1 MKIAQGNGTR
11 QGIIGAA
18 KRLCVTMLVGIMAAG
33 VLSGGNGMTQVQAA
47 KKNEFVVSTHWLPA
61 AEIHDGGD
69 NASVTKRGAV
79 YPARYDA
86 RDNGW
91 VTSVKN
97 QGNYESCWSFS
108 SLAAIETNLIKNG
121 RADASID
128 LSENQFAYFFYNRQP
143 DKLGYTVGDYNTIS
157 GGDYLSAGGTL
168 QGAGLALAT
177 WAGVTTEARS
187 PYMTIPDA
195 SLCYAADYSVRNVYL
210 YNYSMTNLAGSV
222 ATIKQAILDHG
233 AVACG
238 MNMFTQYYN
247 PTNYSYN
254 CQIKSTIKGHA
265 IAIVGW
271 DDSYSK
277 DNFNTKPASDG
288 AWIVKNSY
296 GPEFGD
302 QGYFYVSYEDRT
314 LTEFIAFEAVTAAEQ
329 FDNNYQ
335 YDGTANPAYRYNG
348 SAWYANV
355 FQAKGANGFNEELK
369 AVGVYTLTTN
379 CNYEVE
385 VYTGLTDASKPTSGT
400 KVYDVP
406 VTGTLTDAG
415 YQTITLPSAV
425 SLTAGES
432 FAVLVCLKDSYG
444 ANAFIGVD
452 STYRNNWI
460 TFISNVGENQSFMKT
475 DDGWFDV
482 GKYGIRSNE
491 DGVMKKCNFRIKA
504 YTDVTSEKSAFTL
517 SDKKLGISKGTTAKL
532 ALQVS
537 PNVYRDVKWKSSNK
551 KVATV
556 NKKGKV
562 KAKSYGSTTISATF
576 MAGGNKK
583 TLKCK
588 VTVGPSKV
596 KSVKVSSGKKKVK
609 VRWKKSSGSNG
620 YEVYYA
626 TTRDGSYKKLAAT
639 TATSCTKKMKKGTY
653 YVKVRSYKTSGSKK
667 LYGSFSGIKE
677 VTIR

>member
-1 MKIAQGNGTR
+1 MRIELGNGTR
-11 QGIIGAA
+11 QGMIGVA
-18 KRLCVTMLVGIMAAG
+18 KRLFVTMLIGIMTAG
-33 VLSGGNGMTQVQAA
+33 VLSGSNAMTQVQAA
-47 KKNEFVVSTHWLPA
+47 RNNEFVVSKHWLPA

-69 NASVTKRGAV
+69 NTSVTKRGAV

-121 RADASID
+121 RADASLD

-143 DKLGYTVGDYNTIS
+143 DKLGYTVGDYNTTS
-157 GGDYLSAGGTL
+157 RGNYLSAGGTL
-168 QGAGLALAT
+168 QGTGLALAT

-238 MNMFTQYYN
+238 INMIAQYYN
-247 PTNYSYN
+247 PVNYSYN
-254 CQIKSTIKGHA
+254 CQMAGGNHA
-265 IAIVGW
+265 IAIIGW

-277 DNFNTKPASDG
+277 DNFNMKPAADG

-335 YDGTANPAYRYNG
+335 YDGTANPAYSYNKG
-348 SAWYANV
+348 EWYANV
-355 FQAKGANGFNEELK
+355 FEAKGANGFNEELK

-385 VYTGLTDASKPTSGT
+385 VYTGLTDAGKPTSGT

-415 YQTITLPSAV
+415 YQTIALPSAV

-432 FAVLVCLKDSYG
+432 FAVLVRLKDSYG
-444 ANAFIGVD
+444 ANAYIGAD
-452 STYRNNWI
+452 STYQNDWI
-460 TFISNVGENQSFMKT
+460 TFIANVSDNQSFVQVNNKWY
-475 DDGWFDV
+475 DF
-482 GKYGIRSNE
+482 GKEAKAN
-491 DGVMKKCNFRIKA
+491 VRIKA
-504 YTDVTSEKSAFTL
+504 YTDATAEKSAFAL

-596 KSVKVSSGKKKVK
+596 KSVKVSGGKKKVK

-626 TTRDGSYKKLAAT
+626 AARDSAYKKLAAT

-653 YVKVRSYKTSGSKK
+653 YVKVRSYKISGSKK

>member
-1 MKIAQGNGTR
+1 MRIEQGNGTR
-11 QGIIGAA
+11 QGMIGVA
-18 KRLCVTMLVGIMAAG
+18 KRLCVTMLIGIMAAG
-33 VLSGGNGMTQVQAA
+33 VLSDSNAMTQVQAA
-47 KKNEFVVSTHWLPA
+47 RNNEFVVSKHWLPA

-69 NASVTKRGAV
+69 NTSVTKRGAV

-143 DKLGYTVGDYNTIS
+143 DKLGYTIGDYNTTS
-157 GGDYLSAGGTL
+157 RGNYLSAGGTL
-168 QGAGLALAT
+168 QGTGLALAT

-238 MNMFTQYYN
+238 INMIAQYYN
-247 PTNYSYN
+247 PVNYSYN
-254 CQIKSTIKGHA
+254 CQTAGGNHA

-277 DNFNTKPASDG
+277 DNFNMKPAADG

-335 YDGTANPAYRYNG
+335 YDGTANPAYSYNKG
-348 SAWYANV
+348 EWYANV
-355 FQAKGANGFNEELK
+355 FEAKGANGFNEELK

-385 VYTGLTDASKPTSGT
+385 VYTGLTDAGKPTSGT

-415 YQTITLPSAV
+415 YQTIVLPSAV

-432 FAVLVCLKDSYG
+432 FAVLVRLKDSYG
-444 ANAFIGVD
+444 ANAYIGAD
-452 STYRNNWI
+452 STYQNDWI
-460 TFISNVGENQSFMKT
+460 TFIANVSDNQSFVQVNNKWY
-475 DDGWFDV
+475 DF
-482 GKYGIRSNE
+482 GKEAKAN
-491 DGVMKKCNFRIKA
+491 VRIKA
-504 YTDVTSEKSAFTL
+504 YTDATAEKSAFAL

-562 KAKSYGSTTISATF
+562 KAKSYGSATISATF

-596 KSVKVSSGKKKVK
+596 KSVKASGGKKKVK

-626 TTRDGSYKKLAAT
+626 AARDGAYKKLAAT
-639 TATSCTKKMKKGTY
+639 TAISCTKKMKKGTY
-653 YVKVRSYKTSGSKK
+653 YVKVRSYKISGSKK

>member
-1 MKIAQGNGTR
+1 MRIEQGNGTR
-11 QGIIGAA
+11 QGMIGVA
-18 KRLCVTMLVGIMAAG
+18 KRLCVTMLIGIMAAG
-33 VLSGGNGMTQVQAA
+33 VLSGSNAMAQVQAA
-47 KKNEFVVSTHWLPA
+47 RNDEFVVSKHWLPA

-69 NASVTKRGAV
+69 NTSVTKRGAV

-121 RADASID
+121 RADASLD

-143 DKLGYTVGDYNTIS
+143 DKLGYTIGDYNTTS
-157 GGDYLSAGGTL
+157 RGNYLSAGGTL
-168 QGAGLALAT
+168 QGTGLALAT

-238 MNMFTQYYN
+238 INMIAQYYN
-247 PTNYSYN
+247 PVNYSYN
-254 CQIKSTIKGHA
+254 CQTAGGNHA

-277 DNFNTKPASDG
+277 DNFNMKPAADG

-335 YDGTANPAYRYNG
+335 YDGTANPAYSYNKG
-348 SAWYANV
+348 EWYANV
-355 FQAKGANGFNEELK
+355 FEAKGANGFNEELK

-385 VYTGLTDASKPTSGT
+385 VYTGLTDDGKSTSGT

-415 YQTITLPSAV
+415 YQTIALPSAV

-432 FAVLVCLKDSYG
+432 FAVLVRLKDSYG
-444 ANAFIGVD
+444 ANAYIGAD
-452 STYRNNWI
+452 STYQNDWI
-460 TFISNVGENQSFMKT
+460 TFIANVSDNQSFVQVNNKWY
-475 DDGWFDV
+475 DF
-482 GKYGIRSNE
+482 GKEAKAN
-491 DGVMKKCNFRIKA
+491 VRIKA
-504 YTDVTSEKSAFTL
+504 YTDATAEKSAFAL

-596 KSVKVSSGKKKVK
+596 KSVKVSGGKKKVK

-626 TTRDGSYKKLAAT
+626 AARDSAYKKLAAT

-653 YVKVRSYKTSGSKK
+653 YVKVRSYKISGSKK

>member
-1 MKIAQGNGTR
+1 MRIEQGNGTR
-11 QGIIGAA
+11 QDMIGIA
-18 KRLCVTMLVGIMAAG
+18 KKLCVTMLIGIMAAG
-33 VLSGGNGMTQVQAA
+33 VLGGSNAMTQVQATGN
-47 KKNEFVVSTHWLPA
+47 NEFVVSKHWLPA

-69 NASVTKRGAV
+69 NTSVTKRGAV

-86 RDNGW
+86 RENGW
-91 VTSVKN
+91 VTAVKN

-143 DKLGYTVGDYNTIS
+143 DKLGYTVGDYNTTS
-157 GGDYLSAGGTL
+157 RGNYLSAGGTL
-168 QGAGLALAT
+168 QGTGLALAT

-238 MNMFTQYYN
+238 INMIAQYYN
-247 PTNYSYN
+247 PVNYSYN
-254 CQIKSTIKGHA
+254 CQTAGGNHA

-277 DNFNTKPASDG
+277 DNFNMKPAADG

-335 YDGTANPAYRYNG
+335 YDGTANPAYSYNKG
-348 SAWYANV
+348 EWYANV
-355 FQAKGANGFNEELK
+355 FEAKGANGFNEELK

-385 VYTGLTDASKPTSGT
+385 VYTGLTDAGKPTSGT

-415 YQTITLPSAV
+415 YQTIVLPSAV

-432 FAVLVCLKDSYG
+432 FAVLVRLKDSYG
-444 ANAFIGVD
+444 ANAYIGAD
-452 STYRNNWI
+452 STYQNDWI
-460 TFISNVGENQSFMKT
+460 TFIANVSDNQSFVQVNNKWY
-475 DDGWFDV
+475 DF
-482 GKYGIRSNE
+482 GKEAKAN
-491 DGVMKKCNFRIKA
+491 VRIKA
-504 YTDVTSEKSAFTL
+504 YTDATAEKSAFAL

-596 KSVKVSSGKKKVK
+596 KSVKVSGGKKKVK

-626 TTRDGSYKKLAAT
+626 AARDSAYKKLAAT

-653 YVKVRSYKTSGSKK
+653 YVKVRSYKISGSKK

>member
-1 MKIAQGNGTR
+1 MRIEQGNGTR
-11 QGIIGAA
+11 QGMIGVA
-18 KRLCVTMLVGIMAAG
+18 KRLCVTMLIGIMAAG
-33 VLSGGNGMTQVQAA
+33 VLSGSNAMTQVQAA
-47 KKNEFVVSTHWLPA
+47 RNNEFVVSKHWLPA

-69 NASVTKRGAV
+69 NTSVTKRGAV

-121 RADASID
+121 RADASLD

-143 DKLGYTVGDYNTIS
+143 DKLGYTIGDYNTTS
-157 GGDYLSAGGTL
+157 RGNYLSAGGTL
-168 QGAGLALAT
+168 QGTGLALAT

-238 MNMFTQYYN
+238 INMIAQYYN
-247 PTNYSYN
+247 PVNYSYN
-254 CQIKSTIKGHA
+254 CQMAGGNHA
-265 IAIVGW
+265 IAIIGW

-277 DNFNTKPASDG
+277 DNFNMKPAADG

-335 YDGTANPAYRYNG
+335 YDGTANPAYSYNKG
-348 SAWYANV
+348 EWYANV
-355 FQAKGANGFNEELK
+355 FEAKGANGFNEELK

-385 VYTGLTDASKPTSGT
+385 IYTGLTDAGKPTSGT

-415 YQTITLPSAV
+415 YQTIALPSAV

-432 FAVLVCLKDSYG
+432 FAVLVRLKDSYG
-444 ANAFIGVD
+444 ANAYIGAD
-452 STYRNNWI
+452 STYQNDWI
-460 TFISNVGENQSFMKT
+460 TFIANVSDNQSFVQVNNKWY
-475 DDGWFDV
+475 DF
-482 GKYGIRSNE
+482 GKEAKAN
-491 DGVMKKCNFRIKA
+491 VRIKA
-504 YTDVTSEKSAFTL
+504 YTDATAEKSAFAL

-562 KAKSYGSTTISATF
+562 KAKSYGSATISATF

-596 KSVKVSSGKKKVK
+596 KSVKVSGGKKKVK

-626 TTRDGSYKKLAAT
+626 AARDGAYKKLAAT

-653 YVKVRSYKTSGSKK
+653 YVKVRSYKISGSKK

>member
-1 MKIAQGNGTR
+1 MRIEQGNGTR
-11 QGIIGAA
+11 QGMIGVA
-18 KRLCVTMLVGIMAAG
+18 KGLCVTMLVGIMAAG
-33 VLSGGNGMTQVQAA
+33 VLSGSNAMTQVQAA
-47 KKNEFVVSTHWLPA
+47 RNNGFVVSKHWLPA

-69 NASVTKRGAV
+69 NTSVTKRGAV

-108 SLAAIETNLIKNG
+108 SLSAIETNLIKNG
-121 RADASID
+121 RADASLD

-143 DKLGYTVGDYNTIS
+143 DKLGYTVGDYNTTS
-157 GGDYLSAGGTL
+157 RGNYLSAGGTL
-168 QGAGLALAT
+168 QGTGLALAT

-210 YNYSMTNLAGSV
+210 YNYSITNLAGSV
-222 ATIKQAILDHG
+222 SMIKQAILDHG

-238 MNMFTQYYN
+238 INMIAQYYN

-254 CQIKSTIKGHA
+254 CQTAGGNHA

-277 DNFNTKPASDG
+277 DNFNAKPASDG

-335 YDGTANPAYRYNG
+335 YDGTANPAYSYNKG
-348 SAWYANV
+348 EWYANV

-385 VYTGLTDASKPTSGT
+385 VYTGLTDVSKPTSGT

-432 FAVLVCLKDSYG
+432 FAVLVRLKDSYG
-444 ANAFIGVD
+444 ANAYIGAD
-452 STYRNNWI
+452 STYQNDWI
-460 TFISNVGENQSFMKT
+460 TFIANVSDNQSFVFVNNKWY
-475 DDGWFDV
+475 DF
-482 GKYGIRSNE
+482 GKEARAN
-491 DGVMKKCNFRIKA
+491 VRIKA

-537 PNVYRDVKWKSSNK
+537 PNVYRNVKWKSSNK

-556 NKKGKV
+556 NGKGKV
-562 KAKSYGSTTISATF
+562 KAKSYGSATISATF

-626 TTRDGSYKKLAAT
+626 ATRDGSYKKLAAT

>member
-1 MKIAQGNGTR
+1 MRIEQGNGTR
-11 QGIIGAA
+11 QGMIGVA
-18 KRLCVTMLVGIMAAG
+18 KRLCVTMLIGIMAAG
-33 VLSGGNGMTQVQAA
+33 VLSGSNAMAQVQAA
-47 KKNEFVVSTHWLPA
+47 RNNEFVVSKHWLPA

-69 NASVTKRGAV
+69 NTSVTKRGAV

-121 RADASID
+121 RADASLD

-143 DKLGYTVGDYNTIS
+143 DKLGYTVGDYNTTS
-157 GGDYLSAGGTL
+157 RGNYLAAGGTL
-168 QGAGLALAT
+168 QGTGLALAT
-177 WAGVTTEARS
+177 WAGVTTEVRS

-238 MNMFTQYYN
+238 INMIAQYYN
-247 PTNYSYN
+247 PVNYSYN
-254 CQIKSTIKGHA
+254 CQMAGGNHA
-265 IAIVGW
+265 IAIIGW

-277 DNFNTKPASDG
+277 DNFNMKPAADG

-335 YDGTANPAYRYNG
+335 YDGTANPAYSYNKG
-348 SAWYANV
+348 EWYANV
-355 FQAKGANGFNEELK
+355 FEAKGANGFNEELK

-385 VYTGLTDASKPTSGT
+385 VYTGLTDAGKPTSGT

-415 YQTITLPSAV
+415 YQTIALPSAV

-432 FAVLVCLKDSYG
+432 FAVLVRLKDSYG
-444 ANAFIGVD
+444 ANAYIGAD
-452 STYRNNWI
+452 STYQNDWI
-460 TFISNVGENQSFMKT
+460 TFIANVSDNQSFVQVNNKWY
-475 DDGWFDV
+475 DF
-482 GKYGIRSNE
+482 GKEAKAN
-491 DGVMKKCNFRIKA
+491 VRIKA
-504 YTDVTSEKSAFTL
+504 YTDATAEKSAFAL

-596 KSVKVSSGKKKVK
+596 KSVKVSGGKKKVK

-626 TTRDGSYKKLAAT
+626 AARDSAYKKLAAT

-653 YVKVRSYKTSGSKK
+653 YVKVRSYKISGSKK

>member
-1 MKIAQGNGTR
+1 MRIEQGNGTR

-108 SLAAIETNLIKNG
+108 SLSAIETNLIKNG
-121 RADASID
+121 RADASLD

-143 DKLGYTVGDYNTIS
+143 DKLGYTVGDYNTTS
-157 GGDYLSAGGTL
+157 RGNYLSAGGTL
-168 QGAGLALAT
+168 QGTGLALAT

-210 YNYSMTNLAGSV
+210 YNYSITNLAGSV
-222 ATIKQAILDHG
+222 SMIKQAILDHG

-238 MNMFTQYYN
+238 INMIAQYYN

-254 CQIKSTIKGHA
+254 CQTAGGNHA

-277 DNFNTKPASDG
+277 DNFNAKPASDG

-335 YDGTANPAYRYNG
+335 YDGTANPAYSYNKG
-348 SAWYANV
+348 EWYANV

-385 VYTGLTDASKPTSGT
+385 VYTGLTDVSKPTSGT

-432 FAVLVCLKDSYG
+432 FAVLVRLKDSYG
-444 ANAFIGVD
+444 ANAYIGAD
-452 STYRNNWI
+452 STYQNDWI
-460 TFISNVGENQSFMKT
+460 TFIANVSDNQSFVFVNNKWY
-475 DDGWFDV
+475 DF
-482 GKYGIRSNE
+482 GKEARAN
-491 DGVMKKCNFRIKA
+491 VRIKA
-504 YTDVTSEKSAFTL
+504 YTDVISEKSAFTL

-537 PNVYRDVKWKSSNK
+537 PNVYRNVKWKSSNK

-556 NKKGKV
+556 NGKGKV
-562 KAKSYGSTTISATF
+562 KAKSYGSATISATF

-626 TTRDGSYKKLAAT
+626 ATRDGSYKKLAAT

>member
-1 MKIAQGNGTR
+1 MRIEQGNGTR

-108 SLAAIETNLIKNG
+108 SLSAIETNLIKNG
-121 RADASID
+121 RADASLD

-143 DKLGYTVGDYNTIS
+143 DKLGYTVGDYNTTS
-157 GGDYLSAGGTL
+157 RGNYLSAGGTL
-168 QGAGLALAT
+168 QGTGLALAT

-210 YNYSMTNLAGSV
+210 YNYSITNLAGSV
-222 ATIKQAILDHG
+222 SMIKQAILDHG

-238 MNMFTQYYN
+238 INMIAQYYN

-254 CQIKSTIKGHA
+254 CQTAGGNHA

-277 DNFNTKPASDG
+277 DNFNAKPASDG

-335 YDGTANPAYRYNG
+335 YDGTANPAYSYNKG
-348 SAWYANV
+348 EWYANV

-385 VYTGLTDASKPTSGT
+385 VYTGLTDVSKPTSGT

-432 FAVLVCLKDSYG
+432 FAVLVRLKDSYG
-444 ANAFIGVD
+444 ANAYIGAD
-452 STYRNNWI
+452 STYQNDWI
-460 TFISNVGENQSFMKT
+460 TFIANVSDNQSFVFVNNKWY
-475 DDGWFDV
+475 DF
-482 GKYGIRSNE
+482 GKEARAN
-491 DGVMKKCNFRIKA
+491 VRIKA

-537 PNVYRDVKWKSSNK
+537 PNVYRNVKWKSSNK

-556 NKKGKV
+556 DGKGKV
-562 KAKSYGSTTISATF
+562 KAKSYGSATISATF

-626 TTRDGSYKKLAAT
+626 ATRDGSYKKLAAT

>member
-1 MKIAQGNGTR
+1 MRIEQGNGTR
-11 QGIIGAA
+11 QGMIGVA
-18 KRLCVTMLVGIMAAG
+18 KRLCVTMLIGIMTAG
-33 VLSGGNGMTQVQAA
+33 VLSGSNAMTQVQAA
-47 KKNEFVVSTHWLPA
+47 RNNEFVVSKHWLPA

-69 NASVTKRGAV
+69 NTSVTKRGAV

-121 RADASID
+121 RADASLD

-143 DKLGYTVGDYNTIS
+143 DKLGYTIGDYNTTS
-157 GGDYLSAGGTL
+157 RGNYLSAGGTL
-168 QGAGLALAT
+168 QGTGLALAT

-238 MNMFTQYYN
+238 INMIAQYYN
-247 PTNYSYN
+247 PVNYSYN
-254 CQIKSTIKGHA
+254 CQTAGGNHA

-277 DNFNTKPASDG
+277 DNFNMKPAADG

-314 LTEFIAFEAVTAAEQ
+314 LTEFIAFEAVTVAEQ
-329 FDNNYQ
+329 YDNNYQ
-335 YDGTANPAYRYNG
+335 YDGTANPAYSYNKG
-348 SAWYANV
+348 EWYANV
-355 FQAKGANGFNEELK
+355 FEAKGANGFNEELK

-385 VYTGLTDASKPTSGT
+385 VYTGLTDAGKPTSGT

-432 FAVLVCLKDSYG
+432 FAVLVRLKDSHG
-444 ANAFIGVD
+444 ANAYIGAD
-452 STYRNNWI
+452 STYQNDWI
-460 TFISNVGENQSFMKT
+460 TFIANVSDNQSFVQVNNKWY
-475 DDGWFDV
+475 DF
-482 GKYGIRSNE
+482 GKEAKAN
-491 DGVMKKCNFRIKA
+491 VRIKA
-504 YTDVTSEKSAFTL
+504 YTDATAEKSAFAL

-596 KSVKVSSGKKKVK
+596 KSVKVSGGKKKVK

-626 TTRDGSYKKLAAT
+626 AARDGAYKKLAAT
-639 TATSCTKKMKKGTY
+639 TAISCTKKMKKGTY
-653 YVKVRSYKTSGSKK
+653 YVKVRSYKISGSKK

>member
-1 MKIAQGNGTR
+1 MRIEQGNGIR
-11 QGIIGAA
+11 QDMIGIA
-18 KRLCVTMLVGIMAAG
+18 KKLCVTMLIGIMAAG
-33 VLSGGNGMTQVQAA
+33 VLGGSNAMTQVQATGN
-47 KKNEFVVSTHWLPA
+47 NEFVVSKHWLPA

-69 NASVTKRGAV
+69 NTSVTRRGAV

-121 RADASID
+121 RADASLD

-143 DKLGYTVGDYNTIS
+143 DKLGYTIGDYNTTS
-157 GGDYLSAGGTL
+157 RGNYLSAGGTL
-168 QGAGLALAT
+168 QGTGLALAT

-238 MNMFTQYYN
+238 INMIAQYYN
-247 PTNYSYN
+247 PVNYSYN
-254 CQIKSTIKGHA
+254 CQTAGGNHA

-277 DNFNTKPASDG
+277 DNFNMKPAADG

-335 YDGTANPAYRYNG
+335 YDGTANPAYSYNKG
-348 SAWYANV
+348 EWYANV
-355 FQAKGANGFNEELK
+355 FEAKGANGFNEELK

-385 VYTGLTDASKPTSGT
+385 VYTGLTDAGKPTSGT

-415 YQTITLPSAV
+415 YQTIVLPSAV

-432 FAVLVCLKDSYG
+432 FAVLVRLKDSYG
-444 ANAFIGVD
+444 ANAYIGAD
-452 STYRNNWI
+452 STYQNDWI
-460 TFISNVGENQSFMKT
+460 TFIANVSDNQSFVQVNNKWY
-475 DDGWFDV
+475 DF
-482 GKYGIRSNE
+482 GKEAKAN
-491 DGVMKKCNFRIKA
+491 VRIKA
-504 YTDVTSEKSAFTL
+504 YTDATAEKSAFAL

-596 KSVKVSSGKKKVK
+596 KSVKVSGGKKKVK

-626 TTRDGSYKKLAAT
+626 AARDSAYKKLAAT

-653 YVKVRSYKTSGSKK
+653 YVKVRSYKISGSKK

>member
-1 MKIAQGNGTR
+1 MRIEQGNGTR
-11 QGIIGAA
+11 KGMIGVA
-18 KRLCVTMLVGIMAAG
+18 KGLCVTMLIGIMAAG

-47 KKNEFVVSTHWLPA
+47 RNNGFVVSKHWLPA

-69 NASVTKRGAV
+69 NTSVTKRGAV

-210 YNYSMTNLAGSV
+210 YNYSITNLAGSV

-277 DNFNTKPASDG
+277 DNFNMKPAADG

-355 FQAKGANGFNEELK
+355 FEAKGANGFNEELK

-444 ANAFIGVD
+444 VNAYIGVD
-452 STYRNNWI
+452 STYQNDWI

-626 TTRDGSYKKLAAT
+626 ATRDGSYKKLAAT

>member
-11 QGIIGAA
+11 QGMIGTA

-47 KKNEFVVSTHWLPA
+47 KENEFVVSTHWLPA

-69 NASVTKRGAV
+69 NASITKRGAV

-121 RADASID
+121 RADASLD

-143 DKLGYTVGDYNTIS
+143 DKLGYTVGDYNTTS
-157 GGDYLSAGGTL
+157 RGNYLSAGGTL
-168 QGAGLALAT
+168 QGTGLALAT

-210 YNYSMTNLAGSV
+210 YNYSITNLAGSV
-222 ATIKQAILDHG
+222 STIKQAILDHG

-238 MNMFTQYYN
+238 INMIAQYYN

-254 CQIKSTIKGHA
+254 CQTAGGNHA

-302 QGYFYVSYEDRT
+302 QGYFYVSYADRT

-329 FDNNYQ
+329 YDNNYQ
-335 YDGTANPAYRYNG
+335 YDGTANPAYSYNKG
-348 SAWYANV
+348 EWYANV

-432 FAVLVCLKDSYG
+432 FAVLVRLKDSYG
-444 ANAFIGVD
+444 ANAYIGAD
-452 STYRNNWI
+452 STYQNDWI
-460 TFISNVGENQSFMKT
+460 TFIANVSDNQSFVLVNNKWY
-475 DDGWFDV
+475 DF
-482 GKYGIRSNE
+482 GKEARAN
-491 DGVMKKCNFRIKA
+491 VRIKA

-537 PNVYRDVKWKSSNK
+537 PNVYRNVKWKSSNK

-556 NKKGKV
+556 NGNGKV
-562 KAKSYGSTTISATF
+562 KAKSYGSATISATF

-596 KSVKVSSGKKKVK
+596 KSVRVSSGKKKVK
-609 VRWKKSSGSNG
+609 IRWKKTSGSNG

-626 TTRDGSYKKLAAT
+626 ITRDGSYKKLAAT

>member
-1 MKIAQGNGTR
+1 MRIEQGNGIR
-11 QGIIGAA
+11 QDMIGIA
-18 KRLCVTMLVGIMAAG
+18 KKLCVTMLIGIMAAG
-33 VLSGGNGMTQVQAA
+33 VLGGSNAMTQVQATGN
-47 KKNEFVVSTHWLPA
+47 NEFVVSKHWLPA

-69 NASVTKRGAV
+69 NTSVTRRGAV

-143 DKLGYTVGDYNTIS
+143 DKLGYTIGDYNTTS
-157 GGDYLSAGGTL
+157 RGNYLSAGGTL
-168 QGAGLALAT
+168 QGTGLALAT

-238 MNMFTQYYN
+238 INMIAQYYN
-247 PTNYSYN
+247 PVNYSYN
-254 CQIKSTIKGHA
+254 CQTAGGNHA

-277 DNFNTKPASDG
+277 DNFNMKPAADG

-335 YDGTANPAYRYNG
+335 YDGTANPAYSYNKG
-348 SAWYANV
+348 EWYANV
-355 FQAKGANGFNEELK
+355 FEAKGANGFNEELK

-385 VYTGLTDASKPTSGT
+385 VYTGLTDAGKPTSGT

-415 YQTITLPSAV
+415 YQTIALPSAV

-432 FAVLVCLKDSYG
+432 FAVLVRLKDSYG
-444 ANAFIGVD
+444 ANAYIGAD
-452 STYRNNWI
+452 STYQNDWI
-460 TFISNVGENQSFMKT
+460 TFIANVSDNQSFVQVNNKWY
-475 DDGWFDV
+475 DF
-482 GKYGIRSNE
+482 GKEAKAN
-491 DGVMKKCNFRIKA
+491 VRIKA
-504 YTDVTSEKSAFTL
+504 YTDATAEKSAFAL

-596 KSVKVSSGKKKVK
+596 KSVKVSGGKKKVK

-626 TTRDGSYKKLAAT
+626 AARDGAYKKLAAT

-653 YVKVRSYKTSGSKK
+653 YVKVRSYKISGSKK

>member
-1 MKIAQGNGTR
+1 MRIEQGNGTR
-11 QGIIGAA
+11 QDMIGIA
-18 KRLCVTMLVGIMAAG
+18 KKLCVTMLIGIMAAG
-33 VLSGGNGMTQVQAA
+33 VLGGSNAMTQVQATGN
-47 KKNEFVVSTHWLPA
+47 NEFVVSKHWLPA

-69 NASVTKRGAV
+69 NTSVTKRGAV

-121 RADASID
+121 RADASLD

-143 DKLGYTVGDYNTIS
+143 DKLGYTIGDYNTTS
-157 GGDYLSAGGTL
+157 RGNYLSAGGTL
-168 QGAGLALAT
+168 QGTGLALAT

-238 MNMFTQYYN
+238 INMIAQYYN
-247 PTNYSYN
+247 PVNYSYN
-254 CQIKSTIKGHA
+254 CQTAGGNHA

-277 DNFNTKPASDG
+277 DNFNMKPAADG

-335 YDGTANPAYRYNG
+335 YDGTANPAYSYNKG
-348 SAWYANV
+348 EWYANV
-355 FQAKGANGFNEELK
+355 FEAKGANGFNEELK

-385 VYTGLTDASKPTSGT
+385 VYTGLTDAGKPTSGT

-415 YQTITLPSAV
+415 YQTIVLPSAV

-432 FAVLVCLKDSYG
+432 FAVLVRLKDSYG
-444 ANAFIGVD
+444 ANAYIGAD
-452 STYRNNWI
+452 STYQNDWI
-460 TFISNVGENQSFMKT
+460 TFIANVSDNQSFVQVNNKWY
-475 DDGWFDV
+475 DF
-482 GKYGIRSNE
+482 GKEAKAN
-491 DGVMKKCNFRIKA
+491 VRIKA
-504 YTDVTSEKSAFTL
+504 YTDATAEKSAFAL

-596 KSVKVSSGKKKVK
+596 KSVKVSGGKKKVK

-626 TTRDGSYKKLAAT
+626 AARDGAYKKLAAT

-653 YVKVRSYKTSGSKK
+653 YVKVRSYKISGSKK

>member
-1 MKIAQGNGTR
+1 MRIEQGNGTR

-108 SLAAIETNLIKNG
+108 SLSAIETNLIKNG
-121 RADASID
+121 RADASLD

-143 DKLGYTVGDYNTIS
+143 DKLGYTVGDYNTTS
-157 GGDYLSAGGTL
+157 RGNYLSAGGTL
-168 QGAGLALAT
+168 QGTGLALAT

-210 YNYSMTNLAGSV
+210 YNYSITNLAGSV
-222 ATIKQAILDHG
+222 SMIKQAILDHG

-238 MNMFTQYYN
+238 INMIAQYYN

-254 CQIKSTIKGHA
+254 CQTAGGNHA

-277 DNFNTKPASDG
+277 DNFNAKPASDG

-335 YDGTANPAYRYNG
+335 YDGTANPAYSYNKG
-348 SAWYANV
+348 EWYANV

-385 VYTGLTDASKPTSGT
+385 VYTGLTDVSKPTSGT

-432 FAVLVCLKDSYG
+432 FAVLVRLKDSYG
-444 ANAFIGVD
+444 ANAYIGAD
-452 STYRNNWI
+452 STYQNDWI
-460 TFISNVGENQSFMKT
+460 TFIANVSDNQSFVFVNNKWY
-475 DDGWFDV
+475 DF
-482 GKYGIRSNE
+482 GKEARAN
-491 DGVMKKCNFRIKA
+491 VRIKA

-537 PNVYRDVKWKSSNK
+537 PNVYRNVKWKSSNK

-556 NKKGKV
+556 NGKGKV
-562 KAKSYGSTTISATF
+562 KAKSYGSATISATF

-626 TTRDGSYKKLAAT
+626 ATRDGSYKKLAAT

>member
-1 MKIAQGNGTR
+1 MRIEQGNGIR
-11 QGIIGAA
+11 QDMIGIA
-18 KRLCVTMLVGIMAAG
+18 KKLCVTMLIGIMAAG
-33 VLSGGNGMTQVQAA
+33 VLGGSNAMTQVQATGN
-47 KKNEFVVSTHWLPA
+47 NEFVVSKHWLPA

-69 NASVTKRGAV
+69 NTCVTRRGAV

-121 RADASID
+121 RADASLD

-143 DKLGYTVGDYNTIS
+143 DKLGYTIGDYNTTS
-157 GGDYLSAGGTL
+157 RGNYLSAGGTL
-168 QGAGLALAT
+168 QGTGLALAT

-238 MNMFTQYYN
+238 INMIAQYYN
-247 PTNYSYN
+247 PVNYSYN
-254 CQIKSTIKGHA
+254 CQTAGGNHA

-277 DNFNTKPASDG
+277 DNFNMKPAADG

-335 YDGTANPAYRYNG
+335 YDGTANPAYSYNKG
-348 SAWYANV
+348 EWYANV
-355 FQAKGANGFNEELK
+355 FEAKGANGFNEELK

-385 VYTGLTDASKPTSGT
+385 VYTGLTDAGKPTSGT

-415 YQTITLPSAV
+415 YQTIVLPSAV

-432 FAVLVCLKDSYG
+432 FAVLVRLKDSYG
-444 ANAFIGVD
+444 ANAYIGAD
-452 STYRNNWI
+452 STYQNDWI
-460 TFISNVGENQSFMKT
+460 TFIANVSDNQSFVQVNNKWY
-475 DDGWFDV
+475 DF
-482 GKYGIRSNE
+482 GKEAKAN
-491 DGVMKKCNFRIKA
+491 VRIKA
-504 YTDVTSEKSAFTL
+504 YTDATAEKSAFAL
-517 SDKKLGISKGTTAKL
+517 SDKKLGISKGITAKL

-596 KSVKVSSGKKKVK
+596 KSVKVSGGKKKVK

-626 TTRDGSYKKLAAT
+626 AARDSAYKKLAAT

-653 YVKVRSYKTSGSKK
+653 YVKVRSYKISGSKK

>member
-1 MKIAQGNGTR
+1 MRIEQGNGTR
-11 QGIIGAA
+11 QGMIGVA
-18 KRLCVTMLVGIMAAG
+18 KGLCVTMLVGIMAAG
-33 VLSGGNGMTQVQAA
+33 VLSGSNAMTQVQAA
-47 KKNEFVVSTHWLPA
+47 RNNGFVVSKHWLPA

-69 NASVTKRGAV
+69 NTSVTKRGAV

-108 SLAAIETNLIKNG
+108 SLSAIETNLIKNG
-121 RADASID
+121 RADASLD

-143 DKLGYTVGDYNTIS
+143 DKLGYTVGDYNTTS
-157 GGDYLSAGGTL
+157 RGNYLSAGGTL
-168 QGAGLALAT
+168 QGTGLALAT

-210 YNYSMTNLAGSV
+210 YNYSITNLAGSV
-222 ATIKQAILDHG
+222 SMIKQAILDHG

-238 MNMFTQYYN
+238 INMIAQYYN

-254 CQIKSTIKGHA
+254 CQTAGGNHA

-277 DNFNTKPASDG
+277 DNFNAKPASDG

-335 YDGTANPAYRYNG
+335 YDGTANPAYSYNKG
-348 SAWYANV
+348 EWYANV

-385 VYTGLTDASKPTSGT
+385 VYTGLTDVSKPTSGT

-432 FAVLVCLKDSYG
+432 FAVLVRLKDSYG
-444 ANAFIGVD
+444 ANAYIGAD
-452 STYRNNWI
+452 STYQNDWI
-460 TFISNVGENQSFMKT
+460 TFIANVSDNQSFVFVNNKWY
-475 DDGWFDV
+475 DF
-482 GKYGIRSNE
+482 GKEARAN
-491 DGVMKKCNFRIKA
+491 VRIKA

-537 PNVYRDVKWKSSNK
+537 PNVYRNVKWKSSNK

-556 NKKGKV
+556 NGKGKV
-562 KAKSYGSTTISATF
+562 KAKSYGSATISATF

-626 TTRDGSYKKLAAT
+626 ATRDGSYKKLAAT

-677 VTIR
+677 VTLR

>member
-1 MKIAQGNGTR
+1 MRVGQDNNFGLIYKAKRVVVTVLFGVITTGLLGTGNGL
-11 QGIIGAA
+11 A
-18 KRLCVTMLVGIMAAG
+18 K
-33 VLSGGNGMTQVQAA
+33 VQAA
-47 KKNEFVVSTHWLPA
+47 KDEFVVSEHWLPA

-69 NASVTKRGAV
+69 NASVTRRGAV

-91 VTSVKN
+91 VTAVKN

-108 SLAAIETNLIKNG
+108 SMAAIETNLIKNG

-143 DKLGYTVGDYNTIS
+143 DKLGYTIGDYNSTAR
-157 GGDYLSAGGTL
+157 GNYLAAGGTL
-168 QGAGLALAT
+168 QGSGLALAT

-210 YNYSMTNLAGSV
+210 YNYNVLNLANSV

-238 MNMFTQYYN
+238 INMLSQYYN
-247 PTNYSYN
+247 RTNYSYN
-254 CQIKSTIKGHA
+254 CQTAGGNHA
-265 IAIVGW
+265 IAIIGW

-277 DNFNTKPASDG
+277 DNFNAKPASDG

-329 FDNNYQ
+329 YDNNYQ
-335 YDGTANPAYRYNG
+335 YDGTANPAYSYNKG
-348 SAWYANV
+348 EWYANV
-355 FQAKGANGFNEELK
+355 FQAKGANGYNEELK
-369 AVGVYTLTTN
+369 AVSVYTLTTN
-379 CNYEVE
+379 CNYEVQI
-385 VYTGLTDASKPTSGT
+385 YTGLTDNSKPTSGT
-400 KVYDVP
+400 KVFATP
-406 VTGTLTDAG
+406 ISGSLTDAG
-415 YQTITLPSAV
+415 YQTIALPSAV

-432 FAVLVCLKDSYG
+432 FAVLVRLKDSYG
-444 ANAFIGVD
+444 ANAYIGAD
-452 STYRNNWI
+452 STYQNDWI
-460 TFISNVGENQSFMKT
+460 TFIANVSDNQSFVQVNNKWY
-475 DDGWFDV
+475 DF
-482 GKYGIRSNE
+482 GKEARAN
-491 DGVMKKCNFRIKA
+491 VRIKA
-504 YTDVTSEKSAFTL
+504 YTDVTAEKSAFTL

-537 PNVYRDVKWKSSNK
+537 PNVYRNVKWKSSNK

-556 NKKGKV
+556 NSNGKI
-562 KAKSYGSTTISATF
+562 KAKKYGSATISATF
-576 MAGGNKK
+576 VAGGNKK

-596 KSVKVSSGKKKVK
+596 KGVKAGSSKKKAK
-609 VRWKKSSGSNG
+609 IRWKKSSGANG
-620 YEVYYA
+620 YEIYYA
-626 TTRDGSYKKLAAT
+626 VAQDGTYKKLAT
-639 TATSCTKKMKKGTY
+639 TTTTSCTKKMKKGTY
-653 YVKVRSYKTSGSKK
+653 YIKVRAYKTSGSKK
-667 LYGSFSGIKE
+667 LYGSFSGVKE
-677 VTIR
+677 VTIH

>member
-1 MKIAQGNGTR
+1 MRIEQGNGTR
-11 QGIIGAA
+11 QGMIGVA
-18 KRLCVTMLVGIMAAG
+18 KRLCVTMLIGIMTAG
-33 VLSGGNGMTQVQAA
+33 VLSGSNAMTQVQAA
-47 KKNEFVVSTHWLPA
+47 RNNEFVVSKHWLPA

-69 NASVTKRGAV
+69 NTSVTKRGAV

-121 RADASID
+121 RADASLD

-143 DKLGYTVGDYNTIS
+143 DKLGYTVGDYNTTS
-157 GGDYLSAGGTL
+157 RGNYLAAGGTL
-168 QGAGLALAT
+168 QGTGLALAT

-238 MNMFTQYYN
+238 INMIAQYYN
-247 PTNYSYN
+247 PVNYSYN
-254 CQIKSTIKGHA
+254 CQMAGGNHA
-265 IAIVGW
+265 IAIIGW

-277 DNFNTKPASDG
+277 DNFNMKPAADG

-335 YDGTANPAYRYNG
+335 YDGTANPAYSYNKG
-348 SAWYANV
+348 EWYANV
-355 FQAKGANGFNEELK
+355 FEAKGANGFNEELK

-385 VYTGLTDASKPTSGT
+385 VYTGLTDAGKPTSGT

-406 VTGTLTDAG
+406 ITGTLTDAG
-415 YQTITLPSAV
+415 YQTIALPSAV

-432 FAVLVCLKDSYG
+432 FAVLVRLKDSYG
-444 ANAFIGVD
+444 ANAYIGAD
-452 STYRNNWI
+452 STYQNDWI
-460 TFISNVGENQSFMKT
+460 TFIANVSDNQSFVQVNNKWY
-475 DDGWFDV
+475 DF
-482 GKYGIRSNE
+482 GKEAKAN
-491 DGVMKKCNFRIKA
+491 VRIKA
-504 YTDVTSEKSAFTL
+504 YTDATAEKSAFAL

-596 KSVKVSSGKKKVK
+596 KSVKVSGGKKKVK

-626 TTRDGSYKKLAAT
+626 AERDSAYKKLAAT

-653 YVKVRSYKTSGSKK
+653 YVKVRSYKISGSKK

>member
-1 MKIAQGNGTR
+1 MRIEQGNGTR
-11 QGIIGAA
+11 QGMIGVA
-18 KRLCVTMLVGIMAAG
+18 KRLCVTMLIGIMAAG
-33 VLSGGNGMTQVQAA
+33 VLSGSNAMAQVQAA
-47 KKNEFVVSTHWLPA
+47 RNDEFVVSKHWLPA

-69 NASVTKRGAV
+69 NTSVTKRGAV

-121 RADASID
+121 RADASLD

-143 DKLGYTVGDYNTIS
+143 DKLGYTIGDYNTTS
-157 GGDYLSAGGTL
+157 RGNYLSAGGTL
-168 QGAGLALAT
+168 QGTGLALAT

-238 MNMFTQYYN
+238 INMIAQYYN
-247 PTNYSYN
+247 PVNYSYN
-254 CQIKSTIKGHA
+254 CQTAGGNHA

-277 DNFNTKPASDG
+277 DNFNMKPAADG

-335 YDGTANPAYRYNG
+335 YDGTANPAYSYNKG
-348 SAWYANV
+348 EWYANV
-355 FQAKGANGFNEELK
+355 FEAKGANGFNEELK

-385 VYTGLTDASKPTSGT
+385 VYTGLTDAGKPTSGT

-415 YQTITLPSAV
+415 YQTIALPSTV

-432 FAVLVCLKDSYG
+432 FAVLVRLKDSYG
-444 ANAFIGVD
+444 ANAYIGAD
-452 STYRNNWI
+452 STYQNDWI
-460 TFISNVGENQSFMKT
+460 TFIANVSDNQSFVQVNNKWY
-475 DDGWFDV
+475 DF
-482 GKYGIRSNE
+482 GKEAKAN
-491 DGVMKKCNFRIKA
+491 VRIKA
-504 YTDVTSEKSAFTL
+504 YTDVTAEKSAFAL

-562 KAKSYGSTTISATF
+562 KAKSYGSATISATF

-596 KSVKVSSGKKKVK
+596 KSVKVSGGKKKVK

-626 TTRDGSYKKLAAT
+626 AARDGAYKKLAAT

-653 YVKVRSYKTSGSKK
+653 YVKVRSYKISGSKK

>member
-108 SLAAIETNLIKNG
+108 SLSAIETNLIKNG
-121 RADASID
+121 RADASLD

-143 DKLGYTVGDYNTIS
+143 DKLGYTVGDYNTTS
-157 GGDYLSAGGTL
+157 RGNYLSAGGTL
-168 QGAGLALAT
+168 QGTGLALAT

-210 YNYSMTNLAGSV
+210 YNYSITNLAGSV
-222 ATIKQAILDHG
+222 SMIKQAILDHG

-238 MNMFTQYYN
+238 INMIAQYYN

-254 CQIKSTIKGHA
+254 CQTAGGNHA

-277 DNFNTKPASDG
+277 DNFNAKPASDG

-335 YDGTANPAYRYNG
+335 YDGTANPAYSYNKG
-348 SAWYANV
+348 EWYANV

-385 VYTGLTDASKPTSGT
+385 VYTGLTDVSKPTSGT

-432 FAVLVCLKDSYG
+432 FAVLVRLKDSYG
-444 ANAFIGVD
+444 ANAYIGAD
-452 STYRNNWI
+452 STYQNDWI
-460 TFISNVGENQSFMKT
+460 TFIANVSDNQSFVFVNNKWY
-475 DDGWFDV
+475 DF
-482 GKYGIRSNE
+482 GKEARAN
-491 DGVMKKCNFRIKA
+491 VRIKA

-537 PNVYRDVKWKSSNK
+537 PNVYRNVKWKSSNK

-556 NKKGKV
+556 NGKGKV
-562 KAKSYGSTTISATF
+562 KAKSYGSATISATF

-626 TTRDGSYKKLAAT
+626 ATRDGSYKKLAAT

>member
-1 MKIAQGNGTR
+1 MRIEQGNGTR
-11 QGIIGAA
+11 QGMIGVA
-18 KRLCVTMLVGIMAAG
+18 KRLCVTMLIGIMAAG
-33 VLSGGNGMTQVQAA
+33 VLSGSNAMAQVQAA
-47 KKNEFVVSTHWLPA
+47 RNDEFVVSKHWLPA

-69 NASVTKRGAV
+69 NTSVTKRGAV

-121 RADASID
+121 RADASLD

-143 DKLGYTVGDYNTIS
+143 DKLGYTIGDYNTTS
-157 GGDYLSAGGTL
+157 RGNYLSAGGTL
-168 QGAGLALAT
+168 QGTGLALAT

-238 MNMFTQYYN
+238 INMIAQYYN
-247 PTNYSYN
+247 PVNYSYN
-254 CQIKSTIKGHA
+254 CQTAGGNHA

-277 DNFNTKPASDG
+277 DNFNMKPAADG

-335 YDGTANPAYRYNG
+335 YDGTANPAYSYNKG
-348 SAWYANV
+348 EWYANV
-355 FQAKGANGFNEELK
+355 FEAKGANGFNEELK

-385 VYTGLTDASKPTSGT
+385 VYTGLTDAGKPTSGT

-415 YQTITLPSAV
+415 YQTIVLPSAV

-432 FAVLVCLKDSYG
+432 FAVLVRLKDSYG
-444 ANAFIGVD
+444 ANAYIGAD
-452 STYRNNWI
+452 STYQNDWI
-460 TFISNVGENQSFMKT
+460 TFIANVSDNQSFVQVNNKWY
-475 DDGWFDV
+475 DF
-482 GKYGIRSNE
+482 GKEAKAN
-491 DGVMKKCNFRIKA
+491 VRIKA
-504 YTDVTSEKSAFTL
+504 YTDATAEKSAFAL

-562 KAKSYGSTTISATF
+562 KAKSYGSATISATF

-596 KSVKVSSGKKKVK
+596 KSVKVSGGKKKVK

-626 TTRDGSYKKLAAT
+626 AARDSAYKKLAAT

-653 YVKVRSYKTSGSKK
+653 YVKVRSYKISGSKK

>member
-1 MKIAQGNGTR
+1 MKIVQGNGTR
-11 QGIIGAA
+11 QGMIGTA

-47 KKNEFVVSTHWLPA
+47 KENEFVVSTHWLPA

-69 NASVTKRGAV
+69 NASITKRGAV

-121 RADASID
+121 RADASLD

-143 DKLGYTVGDYNTIS
+143 DKLGYTVGDYNTTS
-157 GGDYLSAGGTL
+157 RGNYLSAGGTL
-168 QGAGLALAT
+168 QGTGLALAT

-210 YNYSMTNLAGSV
+210 YNYSITNLAGSV
-222 ATIKQAILDHG
+222 STIKQAILDHG

-238 MNMFTQYYN
+238 INMIAQYYN

-254 CQIKSTIKGHA
+254 CQTAGGNHA

-277 DNFNTKPASDG
+277 DNFNAKPASDG

-302 QGYFYVSYEDRT
+302 QGYFYVSYADRT

-329 FDNNYQ
+329 YDNNYQ
-335 YDGTANPAYRYNG
+335 YDGTANPAYSYNKG
-348 SAWYANV
+348 EWYANV

-432 FAVLVCLKDSYG
+432 FAVLVRLKDSYG
-444 ANAFIGVD
+444 ANAYIGAD
-452 STYRNNWI
+452 STYQNDWI
-460 TFISNVGENQSFMKT
+460 TFIANVSDNQSFVLVNNKWY
-475 DDGWFDV
+475 DF
-482 GKYGIRSNE
+482 GKEARAN
-491 DGVMKKCNFRIKA
+491 VRIKA

-537 PNVYRDVKWKSSNK
+537 PNVYRNVKWKSSNK

-556 NKKGKV
+556 NGNGKV
-562 KAKSYGSTTISATF
+562 KAKSYGSATISATF

-596 KSVKVSSGKKKVK
+596 KSVRVSSGKKKVK
-609 VRWKKSSGSNG
+609 IRWKKTSGSNG

-626 TTRDGSYKKLAAT
+626 ITRDGSYKKLAAT

>member
-1 MKIAQGNGTR
+1 MRIEQGNGTR
-11 QGIIGAA
+11 QDMIGVA
-18 KRLCVTMLVGIMAAG
+18 KKLCVTMLIGIMAAG
-33 VLSGGNGMTQVQAA
+33 VLSGSNAMAQVQAA
-47 KKNEFVVSTHWLPA
+47 GNNEFVVSKHWLPA

-69 NASVTKRGAV
+69 NTSVTRRGAV

-121 RADASID
+121 RADASLD

-143 DKLGYTVGDYNTIS
+143 DKLGYTVGDYNTTS
-157 GGDYLSAGGTL
+157 RGNYLSAGGTL
-168 QGAGLALAT
+168 QGTGLALAT

-187 PYMTIPDA
+187 PYMTIPDV

-238 MNMFTQYYN
+238 INMIAQYYN
-247 PTNYSYN
+247 PVNYSYN
-254 CQIKSTIKGHA
+254 CQTAGGNHA

-277 DNFNTKPASDG
+277 DNFNMKPAADG

-335 YDGTANPAYRYNG
+335 YDGTANPAYSYNKG
-348 SAWYANV
+348 EWYANV
-355 FQAKGANGFNEELK
+355 FEAKGANGFNEELK

-385 VYTGLTDASKPTSGT
+385 VYTGLTDAGKPTSGT

-432 FAVLVCLKDSYG
+432 FAVLVRLKDSYG
-444 ANAFIGVD
+444 ANAYIGAD
-452 STYRNNWI
+452 STYQNDWI
-460 TFISNVGENQSFMKT
+460 TFIANVSDNQSFVQVNNKWY
-475 DDGWFDV
+475 DF
-482 GKYGIRSNE
+482 GKEAKAN
-491 DGVMKKCNFRIKA
+491 VRIKA
-504 YTDVTSEKSAFTL
+504 YTDATAEKSAFAL

-551 KVATV
+551 KVVTV

-562 KAKSYGSTTISATF
+562 KAKSYGSATISATF

-596 KSVKVSSGKKKVK
+596 KSVKVSGGKKKVK

-626 TTRDGSYKKLAAT
+626 AARDSAYKKLAAT

-653 YVKVRSYKTSGSKK
+653 YVKVRSYKISGSKK

>member
-1 MKIAQGNGTR
+1 MRIELGNGTR
-11 QGIIGAA
+11 QGMIGVA
-18 KRLCVTMLVGIMAAG
+18 KRLFVTMLIGIMTAG
-33 VLSGGNGMTQVQAA
+33 VLSGSNAMTQVQAA
-47 KKNEFVVSTHWLPA
+47 RNNEFVVSKHWLPA

-69 NASVTKRGAV
+69 NTSVTKRGAV

-121 RADASID
+121 RADASLD

-143 DKLGYTVGDYNTIS
+143 DKLGYTVGDYNTTS
-157 GGDYLSAGGTL
+157 RGNYLAAGGTL
-168 QGAGLALAT
+168 QGTGLALAT

-238 MNMFTQYYN
+238 INMIAQYYN
-247 PTNYSYN
+247 PVNYSYN
-254 CQIKSTIKGHA
+254 CQMAGGNHA
-265 IAIVGW
+265 IAIIGW

-277 DNFNTKPASDG
+277 DNFNMKPAADG

-335 YDGTANPAYRYNG
+335 YDGTANPAYSYNKG
-348 SAWYANV
+348 EWYANV
-355 FQAKGANGFNEELK
+355 FEAKGANGFNEELK

-385 VYTGLTDASKPTSGT
+385 VYTGLTDAGKPTSGT

-415 YQTITLPSAV
+415 YQTIALPSAV

-432 FAVLVCLKDSYG
+432 FAVLVRLKDSYG
-444 ANAFIGVD
+444 ANAYIGAD
-452 STYRNNWI
+452 STYQNDWI
-460 TFISNVGENQSFMKT
+460 TFIANVSDNQSFVQVNNKWY
-475 DDGWFDV
+475 DF
-482 GKYGIRSNE
+482 GKEAKAN
-491 DGVMKKCNFRIKA
+491 VRIKA
-504 YTDVTSEKSAFTL
+504 YTDATAEKSAFAL

-596 KSVKVSSGKKKVK
+596 KSVKVSGGKKKVK

-626 TTRDGSYKKLAAT
+626 AARDSAYKKLAAT

-653 YVKVRSYKTSGSKK
+653 YVKVRSYKISGSKK

>member
-11 QGIIGAA
+11 QGMIGTA

-47 KKNEFVVSTHWLPA
+47 KENEFVVSTHWLPA

-69 NASVTKRGAV
+69 NASITKRGAV

-121 RADASID
+121 RADASLD

-143 DKLGYTVGDYNTIS
+143 DKLGYTVGDYNTTS
-157 GGDYLSAGGTL
+157 RGNYLSAGGTL
-168 QGAGLALAT
+168 QGTGLALAT

-210 YNYSMTNLAGSV
+210 YNYSITNLAGSV
-222 ATIKQAILDHG
+222 STIKQAILDHG

-238 MNMFTQYYN
+238 INMIAQYYN

-254 CQIKSTIKGHA
+254 CQTAGGNHA

-302 QGYFYVSYEDRT
+302 QGYFYVSYADRT

-329 FDNNYQ
+329 YDNNYQ
-335 YDGTANPAYRYNG
+335 YDGTANPAYSYNKG
-348 SAWYANV
+348 EWYANV

-385 VYTGLTDASKPTSGT
+385 VYTGLTDVSKPTSGT

-432 FAVLVCLKDSYG
+432 FAVLVRLKDSYG
-444 ANAFIGVD
+444 ANAYIGAD
-452 STYRNNWI
+452 STYQNDWI
-460 TFISNVGENQSFMKT
+460 TFIANVSDNQSFVLVNNKWY
-475 DDGWFDV
+475 DF
-482 GKYGIRSNE
+482 GKEARAN
-491 DGVMKKCNFRIKA
+491 VRIKA

-537 PNVYRDVKWKSSNK
+537 PNVYRNVKWKSSNK

-556 NKKGKV
+556 NGKGKV
-562 KAKSYGSTTISATF
+562 KAKSYGSATIFATF

-609 VRWKKSSGSNG
+609 IRWKKTSGSNG

-626 TTRDGSYKKLAAT
+626 ITRDGSYKKLAAT

>member
-1 MKIAQGNGTR
+1 M
-11 QGIIGAA
+11 
-18 KRLCVTMLVGIMAAG
+18 
-33 VLSGGNGMTQVQAA
+33 
-47 KKNEFVVSTHWLPA
+47 
-61 AEIHDGGD
+61 
-69 NASVTKRGAV
+69 
-79 YPARYDA
+79 
-86 RDNGW
+86 
-91 VTSVKN
+91 
-97 QGNYESCWSFS
+97 
-108 SLAAIETNLIKNG
+108 AAIETNLIKNG

-143 DKLGYTVGDYNTIS
+143 DKLGYTIGDYNTTS
-157 GGDYLSAGGTL
+157 RGNYLSAGGTL
-168 QGAGLALAT
+168 QGTGLALAT

-238 MNMFTQYYN
+238 INMIAQYYN
-247 PTNYSYN
+247 PVNYSYN
-254 CQIKSTIKGHA
+254 CQTAGGNHA

-277 DNFNTKPASDG
+277 DNFNMKPAADG

-335 YDGTANPAYRYNG
+335 YDGTANPAYSYNKG
-348 SAWYANV
+348 EWYANV
-355 FQAKGANGFNEELK
+355 FEAKGANGFNEELK

-385 VYTGLTDASKPTSGT
+385 VYTGLTDAGKPTSGT

-415 YQTITLPSAV
+415 YQTIALPSAV

-432 FAVLVCLKDSYG
+432 FAVLVRLKDSYG
-444 ANAFIGVD
+444 ANAYIGAD
-452 STYRNNWI
+452 STYQNDWI
-460 TFISNVGENQSFMKT
+460 TFIANVSDNQSFVQVNNKWY
-475 DDGWFDV
+475 DF
-482 GKYGIRSNE
+482 GKEAKAN
-491 DGVMKKCNFRIKA
+491 VRIKA
-504 YTDVTSEKSAFTL
+504 YTDATAEKSAFAL

-562 KAKSYGSTTISATF
+562 KAKSYGSATISATF

-596 KSVKVSSGKKKVK
+596 KSVKVSGGKKKVK

-626 TTRDGSYKKLAAT
+626 AARDGAYKKLAAT
-639 TATSCTKKMKKGTY
+639 TAASCTKKMKKGTY
-653 YVKVRSYKTSGSKK
+653 YVKVRSYKISGSKK